1 MTNRITQKELLVWHT
16 DIHEAKRQVF
26 NLMVKHADL
35 ENKLGGKH
43 AFDMMWDAWH
53 RLVDAANYLETEIKT
68 K

>member
-1 MTNRITQKELLVWHT
+1 
-16 DIHEAKRQVF
+16 
-26 NLMVKHADL
+26 MVKHADL